1 MVVVA
6 APAIHEGDVLL
17 PHLDGERSRGVPC
30 AVPGPDETRS
40 TLAPGVRRN
49 AMSQFRFP
57 NESDEYRAR
66 RDELLLVSVT
76 PCMGEAGVVARKV

>member
-1 MVVVA
+1 
-6 APAIHEGDVLL
+6 
-17 PHLDGERSRGVPC
+17 
-30 AVPGPDETRS
+30 
-40 TLAPGVRRN
+40 
-49 AMSQFRFP
+49 MSQFRFP